1 MTTFNSGKLAHLLC
15 IIGIVSISSRAVG
28 QPPTAPRIVSRVESG
43 EMPGLHATIF
53 GSASGASGIYLDA
66 TGTTLRSGDL
76 ISNDNGRTWRTQP
89 MTPDFYAG
97 LPKGYRRNPV
107 TSVSDHKTG
116 RLLTIVNALDVP
128 DLDPNINEPPIALN
142 TYYLRY
148 RVSADKG
155 RTWAKE
161 GPIIVKGK
169 FDALHPLSGVEI
181 GKNSI
186 FLGDLG
192 CIPIVTRK
200 GRIMVPAQATL
211 LGPDGK
217 LANPGGGYTYTDVVI
232 LIGKWKRDHS
242 IEWTMGGRVQADPAR
257 SSRGMIEPTLAELPD
272 GRIMMVMRGSND
284 AKPKDGVRLPGHKWV
299 SVSADGGKRWSKPEP
314 FCFDD
319 GSPFFSPSAMSTLF
333 RHSSGRIFWFGNISE
348 RNPEGNLPRWPLMM
362 AEVDPVST
370 RLIRSTL
377 VTLDTE
383 TEKDRSR
390 GRLDISHFSM
400 LEDRETQEIILT
412 YPRNHGGYKEREWVT
427 TRLAVK

>member
-1 MTTFNSGKLAHLLC
+1 MTTFNSGKLAGFLCLL
-15 IIGIVSISSRAVG
+15 GILSISNRAAG
-28 QPPTAPRIVSRVESG
+28 QSPTVPRIVSRMETS
-43 EMPGLHATIF
+43 EMPSLHATIF
-53 GSASGASGIYLDA
+53 GSASGASGIYLNA
-66 TGTTLRSGDL
+66 TGTSLRSGDMV
-76 ISNDNGRTWRTQP
+76 SDDNGRTWRKEP
-89 MTPDFYAG
+89 MTPDLYAG
-97 LPKGYRRNPV
+97 LPRGFRRNPV
-107 TSVSDHKTG
+107 TSVVDHQTG

-155 RTWAKE
+155 KTWAKE

-169 FDALHPLSGVEI
+169 YDALHPVPGVEI

-200 GRIMVPAQATL
+200 GRILVPAQATL

-232 LIGKWKRDHS
+232 LMGKWKRDHS

-284 AKPKDGVRLPGHKWV
+284 AKTKSGQRLPGYKWI
-299 SVSADGGKRWSKPEP
+299 SVSSDGGHRWSKPEP

-319 GSPFFSPSAMSTLF
+319 GKPFFSPSAMSTLF
-333 RHSSGRIFWFGNISE
+333 RHSSGRIFWFGNITDQ
-348 RNPEGNLPRWPLMM
+348 NPEGNLPRWPLMM
-362 AEVDPVST
+362 AEVDPVHT
-370 RLIRSTL
+370 RLLRSTL
-377 VTLDTE
+377 LTLDAE
-383 TEKDRSR
+383 TPADKTR

-400 LEDRETQEIILT
+400 LEDRETGEIILT

-427 TRLAVK
+427 VRLAVQ